1 MLKKKTMK
9 ILCGKTS
16 MGTLWAPF
24 AVTETIS
31 KSTNRP
37 GIAGVSAGSD
47 GGNKH
52 GPVVECVL
60 LALEHEGHRPRHIV
74 GRDRKPLNNEQ
85 MLENPQKFFLKLSWA
100 E

>member
-1 MLKKKTMK
+1 M
-9 ILCGKTS
+9 
-16 MGTLWAPF
+16 
-24 AVTETIS
+24 TETIS

-52 GPVVECVL
+52 GPVVERVL

-85 MLENPQKFFLKLSWA
+85 MLEKSAKIHFKKSSR
-100 E
+100 